1 MSDYLYNSARIR
13 ARENALLGRDKL
25 EGLLAADGEAAI
37 LTLLT
42 EYGFDPV
49 TDAESGRLLR
59 EETLLGI
66 LRQAYAE
73 IAALAPDAE
82 VLRLWRYPYDCNN
95 VKAAIKGFLRKLD
108 PRSMM
113 FDFGTLEIEAVI
125 GMAESG
131 DFSALPPAMAI
142 AADEAVRAFA
152 KTKNPQQI
160 DLLLDR
166 ACYEDMLA
174 AAERSGVAFAVA
186 LVREKIDLINLLI
199 VVRILRMKLGESG
212 RMLLSAS
219 LLSGGRL
226 SHAQL
231 LSWFEAGE
239 SVMWDR
245 LYYTSYG
252 KLSEAVAA
260 SDRGL
265 TAVERSADDFW
276 MAHVREA
283 KYASFGPEVLI
294 AFLQA
299 HEYEVRNLR
308 IILAGKTAGL
318 SQETIR
324 ERIREGYV

>member
-1 MSDYLYNSARIR
+1 MTDYLYHSARIR
-13 ARENALLGRDKL
+13 ALECALLGRDRL
-25 EGLLAADGEAAI
+25 EKILAADGEAV
-37 LTLLT
+37 LTLLN
-42 EYGFDPV
+42 EYGITPV

-59 EETLLGI
+59 EETLLGE
-66 LRQAYAE
+66 LHGSYAE
-73 IAALAPDAE
+73 IASLASDE
-82 VLRLWRYPYDCNN
+82 TVLRLWRYPYDCNN
-95 VKAAIKGFLRKLD
+95 VKAAIKGFIRRID

-113 FDFGTLEIEAVI
+113 FDFGTLETETVI
-125 GMAESG
+125 AMAQSG

-142 AADEAVRAFA
+142 AADEAVQAFA

-166 ACYEDMLA
+166 ACYADMLA

-212 RMLLSAS
+212 KALLSAS
-219 LLSGGRL
+219 LLTGGNL
-226 SHAQL
+226 SLAQL
-231 LSWFEAGE
+231 LSWFAAGE

-260 SDRGL
+260 SDRSL

-276 MAHVREA
+276 MAHVKEA

-299 HEYEVRNLR
+299 HEYQVRNLR

-318 SQETIR
+318 PAETIR